1 MIARKALPA
10 GPKSP
15 PAVQLLHWIFRPI
28 PFMRD
33 CARRYGPCFT
43 VRLPRTPPFVL
54 FSTPEAVKEIFTGDP
69 EQLPAGETREILR
82 PLVGQHSLLLLDG
95 ARHRHHRRL
104 MAPSFHGE
112 RMQAYGQV
120 MREMTNRNLDS
131 LADRP
136 SLSCPYLH
144 AGDYPG
150 RDSV

>member
-43 VRLPRTPPFVL
+43 VRLPRNPPFVL

-82 PLVGQHSLLLLDG
+82 PWSVDTPCSCST
-95 ARHRHHRRL
+95 ARAINTTGGLWRRL
-104 MAPSFHGE
+104 FMASVCGPTV
-112 RMQAYGQV
+112 R
-120 MREMTNRNLDS
+120 
-131 LADRP
+131 
-136 SLSCPYLH
+136 SC
-144 AGDYPG
+144 A
-150 RDSV
+150 R